1 LIRVG
6 EDLIDRLATTGLPCH
21 RVSLEMQAQKLKA
34 RFNGCELFSLREIVE
49 EELGGM
55 TQFRPRGVRGT
66 FPCRGSGCP
75 RAFLFFP
82 QEWGI
87 KGVDSQGWISAINHR
102 SLEV

>member
-1 LIRVG
+1 MIRVG

-66 FPCRGSGCP
+66 FPCRGLGCP
-75 RAFLFFP
+75 R
-82 QEWGI
+82 I
-87 KGVDSQGWISAINHR
+87 R
-102 SLEV
+102 SLS